1 MARNAMPPKGL
12 PPKGRRG
19 AVAPGKGKGKA
30 LVPPM
35 KGGARQKS
43 GGGTGAGKIPTLR
56 TPPPASF
63 GAALPPPRPVRGRVA
78 VAVPVFPMGP
88 PGRRM
93 GPPPPGRGMP
103 PRLTPPGPP
112 RPPMAPEPPP
122 PSAGRA
128 AVMQQRGAPAMMAR
142 LRRGKVAF

>member
-12 PPKGRRG
+12 SPKGRRG
-19 AVAPGKGKGKA
+19 ATAPGKGKGKSKA

-35 KGGARQKS
+35 K
-43 GGGTGAGKIPTLR
+43 
-56 TPPPASF
+56 

-88 PGRRM
+88 PRRGM
-93 GPPPPGRGMP
+93 GLPPPGRGMP
-103 PRLTPPGPP
+103 GRGMPPGLTTPGPP
-112 RPPMAPEPPP
+112 RPPMAVAAPPP
-122 PSAGRA
+122 PSSGAG
-128 AVMQQRGAPAMMAR
+128 VMQRRGAPAMMAR

>member
-1 MARNAMPPKGL
+1 MARKAM

-30 LVPPM
+30 LVPPL
-35 KGGARQKS
+35 K
-43 GGGTGAGKIPTLR
+43 
-56 TPPPASF
+56 

-103 PRLTPPGPP
+103 PRLTPPRPP
-112 RPPMAPEPPP
+112 RPPMAVETPRAERLEAP
-122 PSAGRA
+122 PSSRA
-128 AVMQQRGAPAMMAR
+128 AVMQQRGAPALMAR

>member
-1 MARNAMPPKGL
+1 MARNAMPPK

-19 AVAPGKGKGKA
+19 AAAPGKGKGKA
-30 LVPPM
+30 LVPPL
-35 KGGARQKS
+35 K
-43 GGGTGAGKIPTLR
+43 
-56 TPPPASF
+56 

>member
-35 KGGARQKS
+35 KG
-43 GGGTGAGKIPTLR
+43 
-56 TPPPASF
+56 
-63 GAALPPPRPVRGRVA
+63 AALPPPRPVRGRVA

-88 PGRRM
+88 PRRGM
-93 GPPPPGRGMP
+93 GPPPPGRGAP

-122 PSAGRA
+122 AGRA